1 MFDADGDGDPDL
13 YIVRGGNELPP
24 GNPKLTDRLLLNDGK
39 GNYSSAGNF
48 SFSHNGSCVRP
59 CDFDNDGDLD
69 LFLGSRSLPG
79 DGAGLPVNICLKTTG
94 GAFSRISRRRE

>member
-79 DGAGLPVNICLKTTG
+79 AIWLVSPSIF
-94 GAFSRISRRRE
+94 A